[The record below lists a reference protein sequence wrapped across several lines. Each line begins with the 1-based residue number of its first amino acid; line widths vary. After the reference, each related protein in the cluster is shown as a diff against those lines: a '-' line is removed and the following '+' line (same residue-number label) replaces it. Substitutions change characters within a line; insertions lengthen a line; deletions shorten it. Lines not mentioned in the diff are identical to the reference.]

1 MFIADYQ
8 GEKTMKKADY
18 TISILAVALIIT
30 FAMSAP
36 VLAGGVPWKDHQAPF
51 DFLFGNHFDT
61 HQQTKP
67 MPDGSLSG
75 LLYVKF
81 TGDLTS
87 DGVPVARHADAGDPM
102 NEVSVGWQIRAVPA
116 VATVVYHQMGDHPIW
131 LIDDR
136 NDIPQP
142 GGYTHFH
149 WLDGPMNAMD
159 LVIGDTFE
167 GYILELTAKD
177 TFAFGHGTDMVYV
190 TNGLD
195 LATHTNIVT
204 SFPGFTD
211 GSGGMVDGGGH

>member
-1 MFIADYQ
+1 
-8 GEKTMKKADY
+8 MKPFNYRTLLFTA
-18 TISILAVALIIT
+18 ALLFT
-30 FAMSAP
+30 FGMNSSAMAE
-36 VLAGGVPWKDHQAPF
+36 GVPWKDHQAPF

-75 LLYVKF
+75 YLYVKF
-81 TGDLTS
+81 TGDLTP
-87 DGVPVARHADAGDPM
+87 DGVPVTRHADAGDPM
-102 NEVSVGWQIRAVPA
+102 NEVSVGWKIKAVPA
-116 VATVVYHQMGDHPIW
+116 AATVVYHQTGDHPIW
-131 LIDDR
+131 LVDDR

-142 GGYTHFH
+142 GGYSHFH
-149 WLDGPMNAMD
+149 WLDGPLNAMD
-159 LVIGDTFE
+159 LIIGETYE

-177 TFAFGHGTDMVYV
+177 TFAFMHGSDKVYV

-211 GSGGMVDGGGH
+211 GDQDGGNGGGH